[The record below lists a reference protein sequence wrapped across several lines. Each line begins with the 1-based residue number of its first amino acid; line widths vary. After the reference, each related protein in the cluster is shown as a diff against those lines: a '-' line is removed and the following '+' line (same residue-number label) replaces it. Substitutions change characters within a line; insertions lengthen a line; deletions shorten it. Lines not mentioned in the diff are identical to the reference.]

1 MKMEIPVTTEVPG
14 VVRELY
20 VEPGQTV
27 REGDPIAVI
36 DES

>member
-1 MKMEIPVTTEVPG
+1 
-14 VVRELY
+14 VRELY

-27 REGDPIAVI
+27 QEGDPIAVI